1 VGFKLDDNFINEYL
15 WQAAVIANQL
25 MPYVN
30 DYTCEELNKKFSDRS
45 YQIIKKI

>member
-1 VGFKLDDNFINEYL
+1 
-15 WQAAVIANQL
+15 

-45 YQIIKKI
+45 YQIIKKIWLIIEAGCHNEINNV